1 LSDLSLTN
9 QPYNPTH
16 LTAQYKYQGKAQ
28 HTGGLNESLRKIA
41 ICSTEQSVRA
51 KTFFED

>member
-9 QPYNPTH
+9 QPYNPLNLKAH
-16 LTAQYKYQGKAQ
+16 SIHQGKAQ
-28 HTGGLNESLRKIA
+28 HTGGINESLRKIA